1 MVKKLKDPIK
11 DEGLQASGSWG
22 KLEQVFEERVS
33 RALGSIGVPTRQDI
47 EALTR
52 QVEQLAATVAR
63 LAGQATATPAAKA
76 RASAAAPAP
85 AVKVAARKAAPRK
98 PVAKKSARAPGTGA

>member
-11 DEGLQASGSWG
+11 DDGRQASGSWG
-22 KLEQVFEERVS
+22 KLEQVFEERVL

-52 QVEQLAATVAR
+52 QVEQLAAMVAR

-98 PVAKKSARAPGTGA
+98 PAAKKSARVPGTAA